1 MCDDCPATHL
11 KEHLLVGDDAILF
24 QQCAGICDPVA
35 LNHLLAR
42 GLVLGFERFRRRR
55 KLSAQFL
62 RKVHRFPRVPP
73 SMLLLTNPLLHD
85 AAKLA
90 RTQLSQSYGAFLG
103 ACSLRLVQLGSVGR
117 LQRRK
122 NRCLVGAQSHDL
134 RVRILPRS
142 LLQQLQTLR

>member
-55 KLSAQFL
+55 EAAPVLFMRLERAEVRGVK
-62 RKVHRFPRVPP
+62 PERV
-73 SMLLLTNPLLHD
+73 
-85 AAKLA
+85 
-90 RTQLSQSYGAFLG
+90 
-103 ACSLRLVQLGSVGR
+103 SV
-117 LQRRK
+117 
-122 NRCLVGAQSHDL
+122 VG
-134 RVRILPRS
+134 LP
-142 LLQQLQTLR
+142 